1 METIFSLKQ
10 EIPELRNL
18 CKEGPRGKSCGRS
31 RVDEEIPIENEIC
44 GLRKTRRGEEMQQHS
59 YGKQFFTHW

>member
-18 CKEGPRGKSCGRS
+18 CKGGPRGKSCGRS

-44 GLRKTRRGEEMQQHS
+44 GLSRRESRERGEMMLPGE
-59 YGKQFFTHW
+59 